1 MKRALLFA
9 LEVFSAFV
17 NECVHAFLLVCRGE
31 AEGEY
36 FVFVSD
42 TGDDVAVDAAV
53 DSRLSELYS
62 DRSVAHDFFRY
73 LFAGIHQFF
82 LRNDF
87 VDQADAM
94 SFLSVD
100 HVSAE
105 NHFFAIAAAY
115 DTGETLS
122 AAEARCDAEANFRL
136 TEFSVFSS
144 ITEVASAGEFAAAAE
159 SVAVNSCND
168 RRPS

>member
-1 MKRALLFA
+1 M
-9 LEVFSAFV
+9 FSAFV
-17 NECVHAFLLVCRGE
+17 DECVHAFLLVFRGE
-31 AEGEY
+31 AECEY

-42 TGDDVAVDAAV
+42 TGDDVAVDTTV
-53 DSRLSELYS
+53 DSGLSELYG
-62 DRSVAHDFFRY
+62 DRSVAHDFFSY

-82 LRNDF
+82 LGNDF

-105 NHFFAIAAAY
+105 DHFFTIAAAY
-115 DTGETLS
+115 DTGETLCTT
-122 AAEARCDAEANFRL
+122 EARCNAETNFRL

-144 ITEVASAGEFAAAAE
+144 ITESQAQASSQPPPRA
-159 SVAVNSCND
+159 
-168 RRPS
+168 

>member
-17 NECVHAFLLVCRGE
+17 DECVHAFLLVCRGE

-105 NHFFAIAAAY
+105 NHFFAIATAY

-122 AAEARCDAEANFRL
+122 AAEARCDAEANL
-136 TEFSVFSS
+136 
-144 ITEVASAGEFAAAAE
+144 G
-159 SVAVNSCND
+159 
-168 RRPS
+168 